1 MTIQSSEAL
10 SWEYIC
16 RLRFMK
22 IFPHLFQ
29 LYATCFVSKKHINLR
44 EIVRN
49 LLSLDKADGTE
60 PDEILCEAESSTF
73 PLALNIQLLFA
84 NDSAKTE

>member
-1 MTIQSSEAL
+1 MTIQAKRYHGNI
-10 SWEYIC
+10 YIC

-60 PDEILCEAESSTF
+60 PDEILYEAESSTF

-84 NDSAKTE
+84 HDSAKTE